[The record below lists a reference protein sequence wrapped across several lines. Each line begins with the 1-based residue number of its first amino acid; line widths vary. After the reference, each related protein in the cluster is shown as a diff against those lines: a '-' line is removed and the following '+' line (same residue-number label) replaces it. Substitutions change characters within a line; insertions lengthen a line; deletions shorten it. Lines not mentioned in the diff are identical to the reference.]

1 MRERARHGRRA
12 AHEGAR
18 AAYLLR
24 LYDNA
29 FAILREAYAALASD
43 PSRPFKTIE
52 DALVAHNDLDTME
65 QRGDGSWSPWNIPL
79 PPLPGRPGDPL
90 TNPQAFA
97 YRSLIERLGDRVQ
110 ALHDHDP
117 VLVGGDVLAKYAKV
131 KSASDA
137 VLTDRLATAEK
148 PFAEL
153 QRSLRALQESLL
165 KMRGGERKA
174 DLATRRGER
183 KANLALAGM
192 STTLGHLWILTNLAA
207 ATALGMA
214 VDGLIYPTR
223 QSVAAV
229 NALEYR
235 AWLSNY
241 LATSETVNSAVVCAM
256 YDTVFAYPGGDNT
269 QSGDV
274 EAGSAVLTQK
284 GLVSYRGP
292 AAWKMRTGTGDV
304 TAAPLFQVLQQRGVQ
319 VNFFHRVDDLAP
331 GAGGTIDTITIGVQ
345 ATTPNSVPYKPL
357 INVKGVEAWPD
368 RPLYGQLNEGSQLS
382 LGDYDLKSFWTNW
395 KDPVKP
401 LVLSRSTGDFDVVV
415 LAIAVGALSRV
426 TTKLTNPAWTGML
439 VGARTVVTQSMQVWL
454 NAPTG
459 WTVDPAPVVTG
470 FELELRST
478 HGSTGRS

>member
-1 MRERARHGRRA
+1 M
-12 AHEGAR
+12 
-18 AAYLLR
+18 
-24 LYDNA
+24 
-29 FAILREAYAALASD
+29 
-43 PSRPFKTIE
+43 
-52 DALVAHNDLDTME
+52 
-65 QRGDGSWSPWNIPL
+65 
-79 PPLPGRPGDPL
+79 PGRPGDPF

-117 VLVGGDVLAKYAKV
+117 VLVGGDVLAKYDKV

-192 STTLGHLWILTNLAA
+192 STTLGHLWIAYGSAA

-274 EAGSAVLTQK
+274 EAGVGGPDAEGARQLSRPG
-284 GLVSYRGP
+284 GLEDAHRHGRRDGG
-292 AAWKMRTGTGDV
+292 AALSGV
-304 TAAPLFQVLQQRGVQ
+304 AAAR
-319 VNFFHRVDDLAP
+319 
-331 GAGGTIDTITIGVQ
+331 GAGELLPPGRRPRARRRRDNRHDHDRRPGHHAELRAVQ
-345 ATTPNSVPYKPL
+345 AAHQR
-357 INVKGVEAWPD
+357 E
-368 RPLYGQLNEGSQLS
+368 R
-382 LGDYDLKSFWTNW
+382 
-395 KDPVKP
+395 
-401 LVLSRSTGDFDVVV
+401 R
-415 LAIAVGALSRV
+415 
-426 TTKLTNPAWTGML
+426 
-439 VGARTVVTQSMQVWL
+439 
-454 NAPTG
+454 
-459 WTVDPAPVVTG
+459 
-470 FELELRST
+470 
-478 HGSTGRS
+478 

>member
-79 PPLPGRPGDPL
+79 PPLPGRPGDPF

-117 VLVGGDVLAKYAKV
+117 VLVGGDVLAKYDKV

-319 VNFFHRVDDLAP
+319 VNFFRRVDDLAP

-382 LGDYDLKSFWTNW
+382 LGDYDLEILL
-395 KDPVKP
+395 D
-401 LVLSRSTGDFDVVV
+401 
-415 LAIAVGALSRV
+415 
-426 TTKLTNPAWTGML
+426 
-439 VGARTVVTQSMQVWL
+439 
-454 NAPTG
+454 
-459 WTVDPAPVVTG
+459 
-470 FELELRST
+470 ELERPGQAARVVAQHRRFRRRRARNRRRRAEPRHDQADQSRLDGDARRRAHSRDAEHAGLAQRADGMDGRPRAGRHRLRLRLRST